1 MTGWLIIAVVF
12 GALVIFWQMLN
23 LIQDMLEM
31 WDAGRRPEA
40 MQSDKERERSS
51 SWQQLSS

>member
-1 MTGWLIIAVVF
+1 MTGWLLIGAVF

-23 LIQDMLEM
+23 LIQDMLEI
-31 WDAGRRPEA
+31 WKAARRGEA

-51 SWQQLSS
+51 SWQQQSS